1 MNPYERLDAWKQAHN
16 LALMVYRLTERW
28 PSHER
33 FGITSQVRRA
43 AVSVPS
49 NLAEG
54 AAKRGRR
61 EFRRYIDIALGSL
74 SELRSLLH
82 LARDLGYVS
91 DASHAE
97 VDVVRDRTGRMIW
110 RLYQAMQ

>member
-1 MNPYERLDAWKQAHN
+1 MNPYERLDDWKQAHT

-33 FGITSQVRRA
+33 FGISSQIRRA
-43 AVSVPS
+43 GVSVPS

-74 SELRSLLH
+74 SEPRYLLY

-91 DASHAE
+91 DSAYAE
-97 VDVVRDRTGRMIW
+97 ADAVRDRAGRMIW
-110 RLYQAMQ
+110 RLYQAVQ

>member
-33 FGITSQVRRA
+33 FGITSQIRRA

-74 SELRSLLH
+74 SELRYLLH
-82 LARDLGYVS
+82 LARDLSYVS
-91 DASHAE
+91 DSAHAE
-97 VDVVRDRTGRMIW
+97 VNAVRDRTGRMIW

>member
-1 MNPYERLDAWKQAHN
+1 MNPYERLDAWKQAHH

-33 FGITSQVRRA
+33 FGITSQIRRA

-74 SELRSLLH
+74 SELRYLLH
-82 LARDLGYVS
+82 LARDLGCISEEAY
-91 DASHAE
+91 AE
-97 VDVVRDRTGRMIW
+97 VDPVRDRTGRMVW
-110 RLYQAMQ
+110 GLYKSMQ